1 MDASFAAVLE
11 IITKLNDV
19 KDQHLKELFILCI
32 NSANLLIGVG
42 NTGTKQINSFVNK
55 MFKMADQYM
64 SEYNAK
70 LPANAPASEKLSRN
84 MINRCFE
91 IFKKKKDSQA
101 NEKAKQTSRQSAAI

>member
-1 MDASFAAVLE
+1 
-11 IITKLNDV
+11 
-19 KDQHLKELFILCI
+19 
-32 NSANLLIGVG
+32 
-42 NTGTKQINSFVNK
+42 
-55 MFKMADQYM
+55 M

-70 LPANAPASEKLSRN
+70 LPANALPSEKLSRN